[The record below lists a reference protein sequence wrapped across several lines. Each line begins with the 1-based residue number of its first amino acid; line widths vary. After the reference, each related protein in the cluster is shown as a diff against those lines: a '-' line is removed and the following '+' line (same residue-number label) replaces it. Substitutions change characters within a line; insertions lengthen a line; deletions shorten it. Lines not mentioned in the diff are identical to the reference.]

1 MKMWK
6 TFFIRNSIEITK
18 TIIEIIHS
26 ENWLFLVNWLVVI
39 RLLEF
44 QDSDES
50 NLLIELES
58 INVLVVKLNNAA

>member
-26 ENWLFLVNWLVVI
+26 EHWFFLVNWMVVI